1 MAYVLN
7 KEDYDNCVSYDTEPY
22 EGPLAV
28 QVPSEEGITYVV
40 CGVGVHC
47 TQGSQKPSQLL
58 LDYDNEYFFFVKF

>member
-1 MAYVLN
+1 MIFN
-7 KEDYDNCVSYDTEPY
+7 WEDYDNYVSFVHEPY

-47 TQGSQKPSQLL
+47 AQGSQKLAITTS
-58 LDYDNEYFFFVKF
+58 NSC